1 MRRLRA
7 TVHGR
12 VQGVGFRAYTA
23 AEGRRL
29 GLSGWVRNELD
40 GTVSVVAEGS
50 GPALEALLAWLHR
63 GPPLARVT
71 SVDAEWLAATG
82 DLASFQTR

>member
-50 GPALEALLAWLHR
+50 DPALEALLAWLHR

-71 SVDAEWLAATG
+71 SVDAEWLAASG
-82 DLASFQTR
+82 NLASFQTR

>member
-50 GPALEALLAWLHR
+50 DPALEALLAWLHR
-63 GPPLARVT
+63 GPPLAHVT
-71 SVDAEWLAATG
+71 SVDAQWAAASG